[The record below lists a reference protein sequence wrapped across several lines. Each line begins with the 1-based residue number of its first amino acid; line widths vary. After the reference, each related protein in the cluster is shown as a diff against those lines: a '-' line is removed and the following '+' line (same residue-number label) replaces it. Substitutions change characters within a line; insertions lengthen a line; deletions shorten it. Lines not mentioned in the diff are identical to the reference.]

1 MGENTE
7 VLLLREVVHAKD
19 EALRAKDEALR
30 AKDEVVRGK
39 DETLRAKEAAAA
51 AELRLVRA
59 DMRRAADE
67 AVHTLE
73 GVKLRGIV
81 EYLAK
86 VHGKLGGTQQG
97 LDVLFSKDV
106 QLQRV
111 VDAFSKE
118 FKLLPE
124 NLKRCSGGLYHTLSK
139 ELHGSEASVEVQEAY
154 WRSPGERA
162 LLCALLERFAGTT
175 SGSTHAAHACG
186 GARAHL
192 AERAPPAGAR
202 GACVWAERAAAGT
215 LKRPCFRHLPHSC
228 ARNVAAKQS
237 LATLP
242 W

>member
-1 MGENTE
+1 MG
-7 VLLLREVVHAKD
+7 V
-19 EALRAKDEALR
+19 
-30 AKDEVVRGK
+30 
-39 DETLRAKEAAAA
+39 AAG
-51 AELRLVRA
+51 ELRLVRA

-139 ELHGSEASVEVQEAY
+139 ELHGSEASVEVHEAY

-162 LLCALLERFAGTT
+162 LLCALLERFAVTYVYFDLQDQKTESPYAGP
-175 SGSTHAAHACG
+175 AQ
-186 GARAHL
+186 RAL
-192 AERAPPAGAR
+192 VAVPPA
-202 GACVWAERAAAGT
+202 
-215 LKRPCFRHLPHSC
+215 
-228 ARNVAAKQS
+228 
-237 LATLP
+237 
-242 W
+242 